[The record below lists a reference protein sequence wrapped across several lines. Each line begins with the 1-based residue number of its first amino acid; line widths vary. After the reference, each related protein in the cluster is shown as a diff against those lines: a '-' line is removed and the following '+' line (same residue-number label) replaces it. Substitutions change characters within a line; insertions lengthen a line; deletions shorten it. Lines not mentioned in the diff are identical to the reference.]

1 MKTATN
7 QHSITATDGKIA
19 FYLVMDGKAGKLTAK
34 QMRREIDEKENS
46 AQR

>member
-1 MKTATN
+1 MKAATN

-19 FYLVMDGKAGKLTAK
+19 FYLVMDGKAGKLAAK
-34 QMRREIDEKENS
+34 QMRREIDEKEDS